1 MNRKELYLIF
11 KTSFRDW
18 LDDNATLR
26 AAALTFFIILPL
38 PTLLLIVIA
47 IFAQLF
53 GQNQAIQILV
63 TQISAVVGPSVAELF
78 KQLLSNAGSPF
89 SSVWLAIVVV
99 GFSFG
104 GAIGA
109 FSVLRDTMDCI
120 WEVRLPKSRPLRK
133 RIKEKIGPFVLV
145 SSLGL
150 IVIAWTLIASS
161 LFSLIRLYSINGA
174 LTAIGIAIAQVV
186 LSFSVVTLL
195 LALIYKLI
203 PEAKVHWRDVAV
215 SSITTGIVFTV
226 TNYIFGTYIETFKVT
241 TLIGTAG
248 SLVII
253 LLWIFVLNQI
263 VLFGAEVSKVW
274 ATTVGEHA
282 RQHLPESVERIVQPL
297 EKAGEMIEQAT
308 KDEFETDVKPKKES
322 DYEKNPEQGKTE
334 Q

>member
-1 MNRKELYLIF
+1 MNRKELYQVF

-38 PTLLLIVIA
+38 PTLLLIVVA
-47 IFAQLF
+47 IFAQFF
-53 GQNQAIQILV
+53 GQTQAIQILV

-78 KQLLSNAGSPF
+78 NQLLTNAGSPF

-99 GFSFG
+99 GFSFA

-120 WEVRLPKSRPLRK
+120 WEVRLPKSRTLWS
-133 RIKEKIGPFVLV
+133 RIREKTGPFVLV

-150 IVIAWTLIASS
+150 IVIVWTVVASS
-161 LFSLIRLYSINGA
+161 LFSLIKLYSING
-174 LTAIGIAIAQVV
+174 TSTVIAITIAQIV
-186 LSFSVVTLL
+186 LSFAVATLL

-203 PEAKVHWRDVAV
+203 PEARVHWQDVTVA
-215 SSITTGIVFTV
+215 SITTGIAFTV
-226 TNYIFGTYIETFKVT
+226 TNYIFGTYIETFTVT
-241 TLIGTAG
+241 TLVGTAG

-263 VLFGAEVSKVW
+263 VLFGAEVSKVY

-297 EKAGEMIEQAT
+297 EKAGELIEQAT
-308 KDEFETDVKPKKES
+308 KDQFETDQKPRESEAEKKQE
-322 DYEKNPEQGKTE
+322 N
-334 Q
+334 